1 MHVTYK
7 KGRSHRMTQAIEPEQ
22 RMDKKVIAL
31 AIICI
36 ILAASLVGVIAVYQP
51 AANSDSQSDLQAQ
64 IAAKDAQISTLQT
77 QITSLQSQLNQ
88 ASNSAGSTNSLQ
100 QQVNSLQ
107 AQLSAMNSTLYDLQ
121 IYQKIAY
128 LLMSGALYS
137 GTFIQDANSSTTV
150 WTDMLPYAGY
160 IVVNAQALANT
171 TYAEVRYTFSEV
183 NFDYNATIGTSGT
196 VIFPVLGTESNPV
209 ATEILI
215 GNVNQTQ
222 SNSVNATLT
231 YYY

>member
-7 KGRSHRMTQAIEPEQ
+7 KGRSHRMTQAIEPEK
-22 RMDKKVIAL
+22 RIDKKVIAL

-64 IAAKDAQISTLQT
+64 IAAKDAQISSLQT

-88 ASNSAGSTNSLQ
+88 ASNSAGSPSLQ
-100 QQVNSLQ
+100 QEVNSLQ
-107 AQLSAMNSTLYDLQ
+107 AQISSMNSTLSDLQ

-137 GTFIQDANSSTTV
+137 GTFTQDANSSTTV